1 MLLAKNDNNV
11 LKLPVKNEI
20 KPRTKALKKTVIK
33 VPNIIIVIGVLFM
46 IYSFGGQY
54 IKMKSLQNEVKEIQN
69 QMDDYRAKN
78 VVLKKEIKRMQSDLY
93 VERMA
98 REKLGLI
105 KQGETPIMEAKV
117 VEGKIIEGSKINNNN
132 IH

>member
-1 MLLAKNDNNV
+1 MLLAKSEKDNIV
-11 LKLPVKNEI
+11 KLPVKKEV
-20 KPRTKALKKTVIK
+20 KPRNKVLKKTVIK
-33 VPNIIIVIGVLFM
+33 VPNLIIIIGVLFM

-54 IKMKSLQNEVKEIQN
+54 IKMRSLQNEVKGIKV
-69 QMDDYRAKN
+69 QMEEYKSKN
-78 VVLKKEIKRMQSDLY
+78 INLKKEIKRMQSDLY

-105 KQGETPIMEAKV
+105 KQGETPIMEAKA
-117 VEGKIIEGSKINNNN
+117 VEGNVIERSYNQD